1 MTDYSELRDDI
12 KEKIFIN
19 YPLFETYAVLLIGHA
34 NSPEKIKNEDLSA
47 RINTAINATGFNRL
61 KTETR
66 DASIKMSDEDFNA
79 RIKPY
84 IDSYKRV
91 FLPSPTEGDGVPLS
105 SNPNMFKL
113 DSDDIINYILEI
125 LNDERGDNTK
135 HIATLKR
142 CLDIILGYTSAKD
155 DEFLGMMLVDLKDE
169 TTDLHTFCEGRKGVN
184 PDAQMNCTSQICDQI
199 DEDELIDRTTCI
211 MGMASDTF
219 TAFAGSHDDCNN
231 ALFFPEFEQEN
242 LLFTP
247 DNWNKRRSN
256 EAKRAPPGHITLTLS
271 EYPFYNI
278 DPIHSVPQVLSDT
291 KATPTHFYQVG
302 YYKNSSILGNVGSQ
316 VKESIDFGDAFKNA
330 ISGEMGARKVAVR
343 TLTINDANKPACS
356 AKYVQCCSE
365 RYLTHAQIK
374 KDGLYHGSSTSS
386 GSYHYLLC
394 EELATFRRLWS
405 RLNLSME
412 VLNERGVD
420 VIKENECMCQE
431 LPLVK
436 SCPEGFQ
443 NMAEYPYPQWDTMQ
457 KGTMQKGTMQNIP
470 GQWAKRGYI
479 LAISI
484 LLFIMF
490 LKIYVF

>member
-1 MTDYSELRDDI
+1 MTDYSQLRDEI

-19 YPLFETYAVLLIGHA
+19 YPLFETYVVLLIGHA
-34 NSPEKIKNEDLSA
+34 NSPQKIKNEDLSA
-47 RINTAINATGFNRL
+47 RINAAINATGFTRL

-66 DASIKMSDEDFNA
+66 DASIKMSDEEFNM

-84 IDSYKRV
+84 IDSYIRV
-91 FLPSPTEGDGVPLS
+91 FLPSSTDSSSSKEGEIPLS
-105 SNPNMFKL
+105 SNPSMFKL
-113 DSDDIINYILEI
+113 DTDDIINYILEI

-135 HIATLKR
+135 HIATLKK

-169 TTDLHTFCEGRKGVN
+169 TTDLHSFCEGRRGEN

-199 DEDELIDRTTCI
+199 DKDELMERTSCI
-211 MGMASDTF
+211 MGMASNTF
-219 TAFAGSHDDCNN
+219 SALAGSHDECNN
-231 ALFFPEFEQEN
+231 ALYFPEFEQEN
-242 LLFTP
+242 ILFTP
-247 DNWNKRRSN
+247 DNWNKRVSN
-256 EAKRAPPGHITLTLS
+256 PAKRAPPGHIILSLS

-278 DPIHSVPQVLSDT
+278 DPIHSVPQVLTDT
-291 KATPTHFYQVG
+291 KSTPTHYYQVG

-316 VKESIDFGDAFKNA
+316 IKDSLDFGDAFKDI
-330 ISGEMGARKVAVR
+330 ISGEMGARKVALR
-343 TLTINDANKPACS
+343 TLTINDVNKKACS

-365 RYLTHAQIK
+365 RYIAHSQIK

-405 RLNLSME
+405 RLNLSLE
-412 VLNERGVD
+412 ILKERGVD

-431 LPLVK
+431 LPLVNR
-436 SCPEGFQ
+436 CPEGFQ
-443 NMAEYPYPQWDTMQ
+443 NMTQPY
-457 KGTMQKGTMQNIP
+457 QNITEYQDTYYKKSMDW
-470 GQWAKRGYI
+470 GKRGYI
-479 LAISI
+479 IAISI

-490 LKIYVF
+490 LKIYAF